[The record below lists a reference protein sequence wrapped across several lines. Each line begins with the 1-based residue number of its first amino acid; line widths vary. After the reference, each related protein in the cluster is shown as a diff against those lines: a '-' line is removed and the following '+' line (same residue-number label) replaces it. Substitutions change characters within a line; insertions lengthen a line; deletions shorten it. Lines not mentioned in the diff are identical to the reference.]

1 MLIDIK
7 NKIYSHMDFNISQ
20 RAVIK
25 QWIVENIAILNEA
38 VVFIKAGKDYKI
50 LDEAINKLQRQI

>member
-1 MLIDIK
+1 
-7 NKIYSHMDFNISQ
+7 MDFNISQ
-20 RAVIK
+20 RDAIK